1 MNMSSQVLAKKT
13 MVLISFALFSLI
25 FVGAVFA
32 FETASVVEGKEHASY
47 LSWLIIAYVAGL
59 SMIVL
64 PCTLPLVFIIVP
76 MSIGQGYKKG
86 LSMALLFGAGL
97 TITIASYGMA
107 IATIGKT
114 ASLDQISTIMFL
126 IAGIA
131 AFVFGLSQLK
141 LISLKIPS
149 YSGTPKIIQNRGDYT
164 KSFFMGLLLGN
175 AGVGCPNPLFYWL
188 LIYIAGTGSVE
199 IGASLGVVHGV
210 GRAIPLIL
218 MSVLAIIGINAT
230 KTLTQKRVSMEKAT
244 GWMLIVIAAFLIING
259 LPEGHEWYEETFVHE
274 GWNRLIEITPIPAE
288 FEMDAHGHEQDEVK
302 SLNPRSSNLFISP
315 PSFLLV
321 RIMHRF
327 SSRSDESADLSALRH
342 ARGHPFAGRP
352 PQTYSLQHVE
362 EAGGTR
368 LRVVQHRRC
377 AAHAG

>member
-1 MNMSSQVLAKKT
+1 VSSQVLAKKSL
-13 MVLISFALFSLI
+13 VLISFALFSLI
-25 FVGAVFA
+25 FVGIIFSLG
-32 FETASVVEGKEHASY
+32 TGTIVEGKEHTSY
-47 LSWLIIAYVAGL
+47 LSWLVIAYVAGL

-76 MSIGQGYKKG
+76 MSLGQGHKKG

-126 IAGIA
+126 IAGVA

-141 LISLKIPS
+141 LISLKMPS

-188 LIYIAGTGSVE
+188 LIYIAGTGSIE

-210 GRAIPLIL
+210 GRAIPLVL

-230 KTLTQKRVSMEKAT
+230 KTLMQKRVSMEKAT

-259 LPEGHEWYEETFVHE
+259 LPGGHEWYEETFVHE
-274 GWNRLIEITPIPAE
+274 GWNRLVEITPIPAE
-288 FEMDAHGHEQDEVK
+288 FEMDAHEHREAELVKNYIPLVLASLIIAPIIAYFYRKKMEV
-302 SLNPRSSNLFISP
+302 I
-315 PSFLLV
+315 
-321 RIMHRF
+321 
-327 SSRSDESADLSALRH
+327 
-342 ARGHPFAGRP
+342 
-352 PQTYSLQHVE
+352 Q
-362 EAGGTR
+362 
-368 LRVVQHRRC
+368 
-377 AAHAG
+377 